1 MLNNP
6 SQVDGTNAVDPD
18 KVVEFACPTTTTTTT
33 TTVTTT
39 KTTTTNTHFQ
49 NLNNEVDSKV
59 ASVLELLEQQIQK
72 QAQRETQMSE
82 QIAAIKEATDSTI
95 AALQAEVTGLK
106 ATLAKLAAP
115 RPDADDDDT
124 ADALF
129 CDNVDSS
136 GGSKL
141 APEIVAG
148 ENGSLEV
155 KACGGSIALHSGEC
169 TFEPCKVR
177 DDLRHLQNKLDALG
191 NL

>member
-124 ADALF
+124 SALF
-129 CDNVDSS
+129 CDNV
-136 GGSKL
+136 GGEQ
-141 APEIVAG
+141 ARPG
-148 ENGSLEV
+148 D
-155 KACGGSIALHSGEC
+155 CGGRERLVGSQG
-169 TFEPCKVR
+169 
-177 DDLRHLQNKLDALG
+177 LRRVHRTALG
-191 NL
+191 RMHL